1 MVQRQ
6 QQITGNDDST
16 NPVNENQT
24 MKKITSLLNLIA
36 VVALL
41 AVTLGCSTTKQTE
54 RLLSSAGFKK
64 VPATTAEQQA
74 HLKTLPTDRLTKRE
88 KNGKTY
94 YVYPDVAQNA
104 FLVGQ
109 DAQLKN
115 YQRIRDENQA
125 MNQSSFSE
133 AQSNGV
139 LWDCIGSGGEW

>member
-1 MVQRQ
+1 M
-6 QQITGNDDST
+6 TGNDDST
-16 NPVNENQT
+16 NPANENQT

-36 VVALL
+36 VVALV
-41 AVTLGCSTTKQTE
+41 AVALGCSTTQRTE

-64 VPATTAEQQA
+64 MPATTAAQQA
-74 HLKTLPTDRLTKRE
+74 HLKTLPTDRLTKIE

-94 YVYPDVAQNA
+94 YVYPDAASGA

-109 DAQLKN
+109 EAQLKN

-125 MNQSSFSE
+125 MNQSNFSQ

-139 LWDCIGSGGEW
+139 LWDLIGSD

>member
-1 MVQRQ
+1 
-6 QQITGNDDST
+6 
-16 NPVNENQT
+16 
-24 MKKITSLLNLIA
+24 MKKIIHLLNLVA
-36 VVALL
+36 VVALV
-41 AVTLGCSTTKQTE
+41 AVAVGCSTTQRTE

-64 VPATTAEQQA
+64 VAPANAEQQA
-74 HLKTLPTDRLTKRE
+74 HLKTLPTDRLTKVE

-94 YVYPDVAQNA
+94 YVYPDIGANA

-125 MNQSSFSE
+125 MDQNTFSE

-139 LWDCIGSGGEW
+139 LWNCIGSGGDWY